1 MSKGQETKQ
10 RLLDSAQELMYSRSY
25 SDVGV
30 QEICKDAKVQKGSF
44 YHFFSSKSALTVEV
58 LEQLKM
64 QMIENILLPAFA
76 KDLTPSRRLERFVE
90 YAYQYQVQLK
100 NEYGYVL
107 GCPMGNIALEMST
120 QDETIRKKV
129 ETLFESMFH
138 VFVDVLDDAKQAGE
152 LEINADTTELAQAAL
167 AYGEGVLLLAKAK
180 NDPEIVKR
188 LLPHV
193 GKLIG
198 IKPGSAEFNFDSPD
212 SDDLHGNVA

>member
-1 MSKGQETKQ
+1 MSKGYETKQ

-44 YHFFSSKSALTVEV
+44 YHFFPSKSALTVEV

-64 QMIENILLPAFA
+64 QMIESILLPAFA
-76 KDLTPSRRLERFVE
+76 KDLTPAKRFERFIE

-100 NEYGYVL
+100 AEYGFVL

-120 QDETIRKKV
+120 QDEEIRKKV
-129 ETLFESMFH
+129 EILFESIFH
-138 VFVDVLDDAKQAGE
+138 VFVDVLDDAKLAGE
-152 LEINADTTELAQAAL
+152 IDRDADTTELAQAAL
-167 AYGEGVLLLAKAK
+167 AYGEGVLLIAKTK

-193 GKLIG
+193 ARLIG
-198 IKPGSAEFNFDSPD
+198 LKQK
-212 SDDLHGNVA
+212 

>member
-1 MSKGQETKQ
+1 MSRGQQTKQ
-10 RLLDSAQELMYSRSY
+10 RLLDSAQQLMYSRSY

-44 YHFFSSKSALTVEV
+44 YHFFPSKSALTVEV

-76 KDLTPSRRLERFVE
+76 KDLTPAKRFERFIE

-100 NEYGYVL
+100 EEYGYVF

-129 ETLFESMFH
+129 ELLFESIFE
-138 VFVDVLDDAKQAGE
+138 VFIDVLEDARAAGE
-152 LEINADTTELAQAAL
+152 LENNSDINELAQAAL
-167 AYGEGVLLLAKAK
+167 AYGEGVLMLAKTR
-180 NDPEIVKR
+180 NDPELIKR
-188 LLPHV
+188 LLPKV
-193 GKLIG
+193 ADLIG
-198 IKPGSAEFNFDSPD
+198 LKSTA
-212 SDDLHGNVA
+212 